1 MDSSLSMSRTGVKER
16 TIEKDPLSMVA
27 MVARKHA
34 SPQLVVSDLEQ
45 KDELD
50 LNDRQLEAS
59 YSYKSRNRNLGKIE
73 EVDDEV

>member
-1 MDSSLSMSRTGVKER
+1 
-16 TIEKDPLSMVA
+16 MVA

-34 SPQLVVSDLEQ
+34 SPQLVISDLDQ

-59 YSYKSRNRNLGKIE
+59 YSYKQRHRNLGKIE

>member
-16 TIEKDPLSMVA
+16 TEKDPLSMVA

-34 SPQLVVSDLEQ
+34 SPQLVISDLDQ

-59 YSYKSRNRNLGKIE
+59 YSYKSRHRNLGKIE